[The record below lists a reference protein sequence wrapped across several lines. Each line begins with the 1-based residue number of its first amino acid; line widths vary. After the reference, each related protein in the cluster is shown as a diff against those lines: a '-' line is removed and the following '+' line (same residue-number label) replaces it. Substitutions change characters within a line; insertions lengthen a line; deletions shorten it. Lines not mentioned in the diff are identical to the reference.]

1 MLIKNKMENQDIRRV
16 KGLEKKI
23 KELTGRHDSGWMG
36 VCRERYLSAIR
47 ISPEHQAA
55 AYIIDCRS
63 WNDNDTGGVEYA
75 SYVGAYMDGEELAS
89 KLFVRTGGK
98 SWRDYRV
105 IDSARFDKSLVE
117 VIAMGPSEKIN
128 NRRLFVFDFGKGSI
142 DIREV

>member
-1 MLIKNKMENQDIRRV
+1 MDSKELRKV
-16 KGLEKKI
+16 KGLENKI

-36 VCRERYLSAIR
+36 VCGERYLSAIR

-75 SYVGAYMDGEELAS
+75 SYVGAYMDGKELAS
-89 KLFVRTGGK
+89 KLFVRTGGN
-98 SWRDYRV
+98 SWKDYRV

-117 VIAMGPSEKIN
+117 VIAKGPSEKIN
-128 NRRLFVFDFGKGSI
+128 NCLLFTFDFGKGSI
-142 DIREV
+142 EVKEV